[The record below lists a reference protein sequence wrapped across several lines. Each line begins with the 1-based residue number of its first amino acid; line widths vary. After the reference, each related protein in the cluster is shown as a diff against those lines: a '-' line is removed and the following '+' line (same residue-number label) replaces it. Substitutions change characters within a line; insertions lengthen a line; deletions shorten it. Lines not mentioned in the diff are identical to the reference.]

1 VLVEY
6 TLNPKLFLPRRLG
19 ELLCAAGLLKRNQL
33 EAALY
38 EQSHIHPI
46 RLGEIIVRR
55 GWVSQTTVDF
65 FLNEWPR
72 LFSDRLRYRLGQYLC
87 RSGLLSSHDLDLILE
102 QQQKTGLKLGAI
114 AVLEGYI
121 SSTTLNFFL
130 GYLFPD
136 QISNSPFMK
145 HSSPGSGRW
154 STGPRKT
161 RLAPPVDR
169 SNRVYPSSKQGPEED
184 IPWIG

>member
-46 RLGEIIVRR
+46 RLGEILVRR

-65 FLNEWPR
+65 FLYEWPR
-72 LFSDRLRYRLGQYLC
+72 LFGDRLRHRLGQYLC

-121 SSTTLNFFL
+121 NPTTLDFFL
-130 GYLFPD
+130 GYLFPE
-136 QISNSPFMK
+136 QVSSSPFMK
-145 HSSPGSGRW
+145 HVASTQGRRPK
-154 STGPRKT
+154 PRMQ
-161 RLAPPVDR
+161 RPAAPVDR
-169 SNRVYPSSKQGPEED
+169 SNRVYPSSNQAPQED